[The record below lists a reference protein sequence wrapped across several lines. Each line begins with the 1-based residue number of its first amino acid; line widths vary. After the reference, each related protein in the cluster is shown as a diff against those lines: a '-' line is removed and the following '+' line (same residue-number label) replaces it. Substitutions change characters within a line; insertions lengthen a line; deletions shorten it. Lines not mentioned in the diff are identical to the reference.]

1 MSLFSSNRSSSGL
14 RSSSSGDGSTLT
26 DKPGSGLTVPVIPV
40 IRTKAKYISYFQV
53 SEAVLCPPVIGFIPC
68 PVIPLDIRP
77 TVVPLPVPPVM
88 AAMGTIAGGSHPPL
102 VKHLWSWPIRCVP
115 ISLGDQLL
123 QHVVLLSPCAFIQV
137 HQPSFMIGADGNS
150 VGLGN
155 PLLQPTQQDALYG
168 ALDVT
173 HMPAVRTVESILGP
187 DPRECQ
193 EY

>member
-1 MSLFSSNRSSSGL
+1 MSLFSSNRSSSGV

-102 VKHLWSWPIRCVP
+102 VIPLHPRPPRPYPIL
-115 ISLGDQLL
+115 LGDQLL
-123 QHVVLLSPCAFIQV
+123 QQGVLLTTGTLV
-137 HQPSFMIGADGNS
+137 HVDQPSFVIGADGFS
-150 VGLGN
+150 IRLG
-155 PLLQPTQQDALYG
+155 
-168 ALDVT
+168 
-173 HMPAVRTVESILGP
+173 
-187 DPRECQ
+187 
-193 EY
+193 